1 MDRKQQVPIE
11 NRALI
16 NPQLSG
22 QNCGS
27 TLSWTFERDGFQRLA
42 RNAPLP
48 RLRDVQDM
56 QFCGQNGCDLYSLHD
71 IAGNYIIIVSNFC
84 QESSFA

>member
-56 QFCGQNGCDLYSLHD
+56 QFCGQNGCDL
-71 IAGNYIIIVSNFC
+71 
-84 QESSFA
+84 